1 MGLPA
6 KPGQIRFREA
16 LQDGDR
22 NVQRCIYAAWRQMI
36 DAGLSL
42 VSKALLKH
50 AMMKIRKSTMSVLLI
65 FSVLLL
71 SACGGGGGGGGSG
84 DGGGSSDSSAGG
96 GSGGGSSS
104 DSNGGRSSST
114 GGSSA
119 PAANVPPSAAIGA
132 PNSANERTS
141 AQISGTGSSDSDG
154 SIAAYRWSVDN
165 PDNIDVSIEN
175 PTQAN
180 TRLILGEI
188 ETAAAITLRLKV
200 TDNADATASA
210 QTTIRII
217 EIDAAALPPEPD
229 AEAGRQTVQGID
241 TNGNGVRDDM
251 EHSLY
256 RLYPLDTPRREMLLI
271 GAQAVQMQLL
281 AASDN
286 NPDAGDAAS
295 QRSAEFVACAL
306 ASDIDIRAL
315 QKDIAIVDFFA
326 LNTEARRQAY
336 LAYEASR
343 AGTVQ
348 RAIDPNSANCSL

>member
-1 MGLPA
+1 
-6 KPGQIRFREA
+6 
-16 LQDGDR
+16 
-22 NVQRCIYAAWRQMI
+22 
-36 DAGLSL
+36 
-42 VSKALLKH
+42 
-50 AMMKIRKSTMSVLLI
+50 MSVLLI

-71 SACGGGGGGGGSG
+71 SACGGGGGSG
-84 DGGGSSDSSAGG
+84 DGGDSSDSS
-96 GSGGGSSS
+96 SGGGSSS
-104 DSNGGRSSST
+104 DNNGGRGSSSA
-114 GGSSA
+114 GGSA
-119 PAANVPPSAAIGA
+119 PAANVPPSAAISA

-154 SIAAYRWSVDN
+154 SIAAYQWSVDN
-165 PDNIDVSIEN
+165 PDHINVSIED
-175 PTQAN
+175 PTQVN

-217 EIDAAALPPEPD
+217 EIDAAALPPRPD
-229 AEAGRQTVQGID
+229 AQANRQTIRGID
-241 TNGNGVRDDM
+241 TNDNGVRDDM

-256 RLYPLDTPRREMLLI
+256 ALYPLDTPRREVLLI
-271 GAQAVQMQLL
+271 GAQTVQMKLL
-281 AASDN
+281 AGSDN
-286 NPDAGDAAS
+286 NPNAADAAS

-306 ASDIDIRAL
+306 ASNIDIRAL
-315 QKDIAIVDFFA
+315 QKDIAILDFFA

-336 LAYEASR
+336 LAYDASR

>member
-1 MGLPA
+1 
-6 KPGQIRFREA
+6 
-16 LQDGDR
+16 
-22 NVQRCIYAAWRQMI
+22 
-36 DAGLSL
+36 
-42 VSKALLKH
+42 
-50 AMMKIRKSTMSVLLI
+50 MKIRKSTMSLLLI

-71 SACGGGGGGGGSG
+71 SACGGGGSG
-84 DGGGSSDSSAGG
+84 DGDSSSSISDNSSSSGSSDSSD
-96 GSGGGSSS
+96 SSS
-104 DSNGGRSSST
+104 DSNAGRSSS
-114 GGSSA
+114 GDSSA
-119 PAANVPPSAAIGA
+119 PAANVPPSAAISA

-141 AQISGTGSSDSDG
+141 AQISGAGSSDSDG
-154 SIAAYRWSVDN
+154 SIAAYQWSVDN
-165 PDNIDVSIEN
+165 PDHINVSIEN
-175 PTQAN
+175 PTQVN
-180 TRLILGEI
+180 TRLILGEV

-217 EIDAAALPPEPD
+217 EIDAAALPPRPD
-229 AEAGRQTVQGID
+229 AQANRQTTQGID

-256 RLYPLDTPRREMLLI
+256 ALYPLDTPRREVLLI
-271 GAQAVQMQLL
+271 GAQTVQMKLL
-281 AASDN
+281 AGSDN
-286 NPDAGDAAS
+286 NPNAGDAAS

>member
-1 MGLPA
+1 M
-6 KPGQIRFREA
+6 
-16 LQDGDR
+16 
-22 NVQRCIYAAWRQMI
+22 V

-42 VSKALLKH
+42 VSKAFLKH
-50 AMMKIRKSTMSVLLI
+50 AIMKICRSTMSVLLI
-65 FSVLLL
+65 FAVLLL
-71 SACGGGGGGGGSG
+71 SACGGGGSSESSGRSESSGSSESSGRSESSGSSRSGGSG
-84 DGGGSSDSSAGG
+84 
-96 GSGGGSSS
+96 
-104 DSNGGRSSST
+104 
-114 GGSSA
+114 A
-119 PAANVPPSAAIGA
+119 PAANVPPTAAISA

-165 PDNIDVSIEN
+165 PDNINVSIEN
-175 PTQAN
+175 PTQVN

-217 EIDAAALPPEPD
+217 EIDAAALPPRPD
-229 AEAGRQTVQGID
+229 AQANRQTIRGID

-256 RLYPLDTPRREMLLI
+256 ALYPLDTPRRDVLLI

-281 AASDN
+281 ADSDN
-286 NPDAGDAAS
+286 NPNAGDAAS
-295 QRSAEFVACAL
+295 QRSSEFIACAL
-306 ASDIDIRAL
+306 ASNIDTRAL

-348 RAIDPNSANCSL
+348 RPIDPNSANCSL

>member
-1 MGLPA
+1 
-6 KPGQIRFREA
+6 
-16 LQDGDR
+16 
-22 NVQRCIYAAWRQMI
+22 
-36 DAGLSL
+36 
-42 VSKALLKH
+42 
-50 AMMKIRKSTMSVLLI
+50 MKIRKSTMSALLI

-71 SACGGGGGGGGSG
+71 SACGGGGSG
-84 DGGGSSDSSAGG
+84 DGGSSDSSDSG
-96 GSGGGSSS
+96 GGGSSS
-104 DSNGGRSSST
+104 DNSDSNGGPDSSS
-114 GGSSA
+114 GA
-119 PAANVPPSAAIGA
+119 PASAANVPPSAAISA

-154 SIAAYRWSVDN
+154 SIAAYQWSVDN
-165 PDNIDVSIEN
+165 PDNINVSIEN
-175 PTQAN
+175 PTQVN

-210 QTTIRII
+210 QTTIRIV

-256 RLYPLDTPRREMLLI
+256 ALYPLDTPRREVLLI
-271 GAQAVQMQLL
+271 GAQAAQMRLL
-281 AASDN
+281 AGSDN
-286 NPDAGDAAS
+286 NPNAGDAAS

-315 QKDIAIVDFFA
+315 HKDIAIVDFFA

-343 AGTVQ
+343 SGIVQ
-348 RAIDPNSANCSL
+348 RVIDPNSANCSL

>member
-1 MGLPA
+1 
-6 KPGQIRFREA
+6 
-16 LQDGDR
+16 
-22 NVQRCIYAAWRQMI
+22 
-36 DAGLSL
+36 
-42 VSKALLKH
+42 
-50 AMMKIRKSTMSVLLI
+50 MKIRKSTMSVLLI

-71 SACGGGGGGGGSG
+71 SACGGGGGSG
-84 DGGGSSDSSAGG
+84 DGGDSSDSSDSS
-96 GSGGGSSS
+96 SGGGSSS
-104 DSNGGRSSST
+104 DNNGGRGSSSA
-114 GGSSA
+114 GGSA
-119 PAANVPPSAAIGA
+119 PAANVPPSAAISA

-154 SIAAYRWSVDN
+154 SIAAYQWSVDN
-165 PDNIDVSIEN
+165 PDHINVSIED
-175 PTQAN
+175 PTQVN

-217 EIDAAALPPEPD
+217 EIDAAALPPRPD
-229 AEAGRQTVQGID
+229 AQANRQTIRGID
-241 TNGNGVRDDM
+241 TNDNGVRDDM

-256 RLYPLDTPRREMLLI
+256 ALYPLDTPRREVLLI
-271 GAQAVQMQLL
+271 GAQTVQMKLL
-281 AASDN
+281 AGSDN
-286 NPDAGDAAS
+286 NPNAADAAS

-306 ASDIDIRAL
+306 ASNIDIRAL
-315 QKDIAIVDFFA
+315 QKDIAILDFFA

-336 LAYEASR
+336 LTYDASR

>member
-6 KPGQIRFREA
+6 KPGPIRCREA
-16 LQDGDR
+16 LQNGDQ
-22 NVQRCIYAAWRQMI
+22 NVQGRIHAAWRQTI

-71 SACGGGGGGGGSG
+71 SACGGGGGSG

-175 PTQAN
+175 PKQAN
-180 TRLILGEI
+180 TRLIFGEI
-188 ETAAAITLRLKV
+188 ETAAAVTLRLKV

-241 TNGNGVRDDM
+241 TNGNGVRDDV

-271 GAQAVQMQLL
+271 GAQTVQMKLL
-281 AASDN
+281 AGSDN

-295 QRSAEFVACAL
+295 RRSAEFVACAL

>member
-1 MGLPA
+1 
-6 KPGQIRFREA
+6 
-16 LQDGDR
+16 
-22 NVQRCIYAAWRQMI
+22 
-36 DAGLSL
+36 
-42 VSKALLKH
+42 
-50 AMMKIRKSTMSVLLI
+50 MKIRKSTMSLLLI

-71 SACGGGGGGGGSG
+71 SACGGGGGSG
-84 DGGGSSDSSAGG
+84 DGDSSDSSDN
-96 GSGGGSSS
+96 SGGGSSS
-104 DSNGGRSSST
+104 DNSDSNGGR
-114 GGSSA
+114 GGGGSA
-119 PAANVPPSAAIGA
+119 PAANVPPSAAISA

-141 AQISGTGSSDSDG
+141 AAISGAGSSDSDG
-154 SIAAYRWSVDN
+154 SIAAYQWSVDN

-175 PTQAN
+175 PTQVN
-180 TRLILGEI
+180 TRLILDEI

-256 RLYPLDTPRREMLLI
+256 ALYPLDTPRREVLLI
-271 GAQAVQMQLL
+271 GAQTVQMKLL
-281 AASDN
+281 VGSDN
-286 NPDAGDAAS
+286 NPNAGDAAS

>member
-1 MGLPA
+1 M
-6 KPGQIRFREA
+6 KR
-16 LQDGDR
+16 
-22 NVQRCIYAAWRQMI
+22 RQSTI
-36 DAGLSL
+36 LVLSL
-42 VSKALLKH
+42 
-50 AMMKIRKSTMSVLLI
+50 
-65 FSVLLL
+65 FSALLL
-71 SACGGGGGGGGSG
+71 SACGGGGGGGGG
-84 DGGGSSDSSAGG
+84 
-96 GSGGGSSS
+96 
-104 DSNGGRSSST
+104 
-114 GGSSA
+114 SA
-119 PAANVPPSAAIGA
+119 PAANVPPQAAISA
-132 PNSANERTS
+132 PSSANERTS
-141 AQISGTGSSDSDG
+141 AEISGTGSSDSDG
-154 SIAAYRWSVDN
+154 SISAYQWSLDN

-175 PTQAN
+175 PTQVN
-180 TRLILGEI
+180 TKLVFGEI
-188 ETAAAITLRLKV
+188 QTTVDITLNLKV

-210 QTTIRII
+210 QTTIRIA
-217 EIDAAALPPEPD
+217 EIDAATLPPEPD
-229 AEAGRQTVQGID
+229 AEAGRQTVPGID
-241 TNGNGVRDDM
+241 TNGNGVRDDV

-286 NPDAGDAAS
+286 NPNAGDAAS

-348 RAIDPNSANCSL
+348 RTIDPNSANCSLRQE